1 MSKGIIYRNIFLY
14 RLAMNL
20 LYGFAYKKRFEKL
33 YPFINGK
40 SVNEFCFG
48 DLYMASFCRKNNI
61 AWHGYEF
68 NTAFVRRAIRKGHLA
83 SQTDLK
89 HEIIVP
95 VHSDVNMIIGSL
107 YHFHERPENLMNAL
121 FADTCRVIISEPVSN
136 IASKSNYWGRLAARV
151 SDAGSGPECYRFN
164 EHFLM
169 KIIDLSCEKYNFTH
183 YKKEYFKK
191 DLIIVLDKC
200 QNPR

>member
-1 MSKGIIYRNIFLY
+1 
-14 RLAMNL
+14 MNL

-33 YPFINGK
+33 YHFINGK

-48 DLYMASFCRKNNI
+48 DLYIASFCRKNNI

-68 NTAFVRRAIRKGHLA
+68 NTSFVGRAIKKGYSA
-83 SQTDLK
+83 SQTDLI
-89 HEIIVP
+89 HENIIP
-95 VHSDVNMIIGSL
+95 THSDVNLVIGSL
-107 YHFHERPENLMNAL
+107 YHFHERPENIMNAL
-121 FADTCRVIISEPVSN
+121 FADTGRVIISEPVSN
-136 IASKSNYWGRLAARV
+136 IASKSDFRGRLAARV

-164 EHFLM
+164 EQSLM
-169 KIIDLSCEKYNFTH
+169 KIIDLSCEKYNFTL

-200 QNPR
+200 QTLR